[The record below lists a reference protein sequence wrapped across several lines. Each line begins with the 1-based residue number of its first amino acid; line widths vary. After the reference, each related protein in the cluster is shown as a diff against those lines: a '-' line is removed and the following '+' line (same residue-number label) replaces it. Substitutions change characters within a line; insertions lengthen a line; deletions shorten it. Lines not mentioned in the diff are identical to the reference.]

1 MKGYKPK
8 TLHTRQAMRIAM
20 RRSGVFNDPGYR
32 ANRRASKNLSVS
44 IFFWLGLVL
53 TIYTGGAAIPI
64 TFIFM
69 LPRLAEIMKAWRA
82 S

>member
-1 MKGYKPK
+1 
-8 TLHTRQAMRIAM
+8 M
-20 RRSGVFNDPGYR
+20 RRTGVFNDPSYR
-32 ANRRASKNLSVS
+32 ASCRASRNLAAS

-69 LPRLAEIMKAWRA
+69 LPRLAEIMKAWGA